1 MLELYGE
8 GGMPKLGCW
17 GALDFQEF
25 ADCFAV
31 FASRVIAAALWLVL
45 MLFAIG
51 CNEARD
57 VR

>member
-1 MLELYGE
+1 MLELYGQR
-8 GGMPKLGCW
+8 GMPKLGCW
-17 GALDFQEF
+17 GALGFQEF

-31 FASRVIAAALWLVL
+31 FASREIAAGLWLIL
-45 MLFAIG
+45 MLFVTG